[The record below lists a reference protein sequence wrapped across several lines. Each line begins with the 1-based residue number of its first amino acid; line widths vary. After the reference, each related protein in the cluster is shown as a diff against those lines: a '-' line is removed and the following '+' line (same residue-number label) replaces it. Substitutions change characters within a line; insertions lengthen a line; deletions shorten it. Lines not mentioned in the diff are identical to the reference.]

1 MNQDKDIELITGLR
15 QEVDRELLK
24 DCELSVFEAMK
35 AKLKHEIVDEESA
48 RQALSCCL
56 QVRKLKNKVESSRK
70 AIVRPHLDFQKAVM
84 IMAKEIIKGFE
95 AIEADFEK
103 KVIVWMEE
111 QKENPFTR
119 IDEISVDDGSISCKT
134 VLSYQIIDENVVPRE
149 FLAVDEKKV
158 KEAMAK
164 GYRNIPGLEI
174 TTQEA
179 FALRVKN

>member
-1 MNQDKDIELITGLR
+1 MNQNKGVELITGLT

-24 DCELSVFEAMK
+24 DCEISVFEAMK
-35 AKLKHEIVDEESA
+35 AKLNNEITDEESA

-56 QVRKLKNKVESSRK
+56 QARKLKNKVESSRK
-70 AIVRPHLDFQKAVM
+70 EIVRPHLDFQKAVM
-84 IMAKEIIKGFE
+84 TMAKEILKGFE
-95 AIEADFEK
+95 EIEVDFEK
-103 KVIVWMEE
+103 KVIAWMEE

-134 VLSYQIIDENVVPRE
+134 VLSYQIIDENIVPRE
-149 FLAVDEKKV
+149 FLAIDDKKV

-174 TTQEA
+174 TTKEA